1 MIVGAYLK
9 NNILLLGGTGT
20 LGKTIIKSK
29 LFKNLYHPSRKRLN
43 ILDKSKI
50 ENYLIKNK
58 INIII
63 HCAALARV
71 KECEKNKKKAYK
83 TNILGTKNVA
93 SSVANCFKKKNLNIK
108 LVFMSSDGVYP
119 STKGNYKESDKLKPY
134 NYYGFTKLEGEKIV
148 KKLNDFII
156 IRTRFFDKNN
166 IKFKY
171 AATNIFTSSIE
182 VNKLSLYIYK
192 IIKKKFKGVI
202 NVGGKKVSDYKKY
215 KKYKKNI
222 KPCDKTIIFNSTNV
236 KLASDAS
243 LNLKKFNRLI

>member
-43 ILDKSKI
+43 ILDKSKKK
-50 ENYLIKNK
+50 NYLIKNK

-83 TNILGTKNVA
+83 TNILGTKNVV

-119 STKGNYKESDKLKPY
+119 STKGNYKESD
-134 NYYGFTKLEGEKIV
+134 N
-148 KKLNDFII
+148 
-156 IRTRFFDKNN
+156 
-166 IKFKY
+166 
-171 AATNIFTSSIE
+171 
-182 VNKLSLYIYK
+182 
-192 IIKKKFKGVI
+192 
-202 NVGGKKVSDYKKY
+202 
-215 KKYKKNI
+215 
-222 KPCDKTIIFNSTNV
+222 
-236 KLASDAS
+236 
-243 LNLKKFNRLI
+243 

>member
-1 MIVGAYLK
+1 
-9 NNILLLGGTGT
+9 
-20 LGKTIIKSK
+20 
-29 LFKNLYHPSRKRLN
+29 
-43 ILDKSKI
+43 
-50 ENYLIKNK
+50 
-58 INIII
+58 
-63 HCAALARV
+63 
-71 KECEKNKKKAYK
+71 
-83 TNILGTKNVA
+83 
-93 SSVANCFKKKNLNIK
+93 
-108 LVFMSSDGVYP
+108 MSSDGVYP

-134 NYYGFTKLEGEKIV
+134 NYYGLTKLEGEKIV

-166 IKFKY
+166 IKFRY

-192 IIKKKFKGVI
+192 IIKKKFKGII

-222 KPCDKTIIFNSTNV
+222 KPCDKTVIFNSTNV